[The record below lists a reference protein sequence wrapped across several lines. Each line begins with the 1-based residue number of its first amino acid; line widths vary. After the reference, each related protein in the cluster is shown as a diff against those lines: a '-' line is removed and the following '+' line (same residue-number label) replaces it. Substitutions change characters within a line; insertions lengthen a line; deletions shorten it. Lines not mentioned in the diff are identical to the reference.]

1 MSNIKIELMNSKS
14 LPILF
19 YGTAWKEER
28 TAEYTLQALNA
39 GFRAI
44 DTANQRKHYFEEA
57 VGDAITQFLNSTVPP
72 FPTASS
78 TNHSSPSAALA
89 RSFPSSAS
97 NPTSSNTH
105 TPSAS
110 NPTSSSTPSSSAQK
124 LTREDLFLQTKFT
137 FANGQDHRKPYNE
150 KDSFTQ
156 QVKDSFASSLKHL
169 NTTYLDSYILHGPYS
184 NQGII
189 DIDFETWAAMEQLH
203 HDKKVRYL
211 GISNVSAYQLVHLCQ
226 KVKIK
231 PQFVQNRCFARM
243 SWDKEVRTICKDQG
257 IHYQG
262 FSLLTANARELSSDF
277 FASLS
282 AKYKKTIP
290 QIVFRFSQQLG
301 MIGLTGS
308 TKLAH
313 LTQDLN
319 IDDFELTPTELSQ
332 IESISFI

>member
-14 LPILF
+14 LPKLF

-28 TAEYTLQALNA
+28 TTEYTLQALNA

-57 VGDAITQFLNSTVPP
+57 VGEAITQFLNSNV
-72 FPTASS
+72 S
-78 TNHSSPSAALA
+78 
-89 RSFPSSAS
+89 SFPSSAAS
-97 NPTSSNTH
+97 YTSSNTP
-105 TPSAS
+105 TP
-110 NPTSSSTPSSSAQK
+110 SAQK

-137 FANGQDHRKPYNE
+137 FSNGQDHRKPYNE

-156 QVKDSFASSLKHL
+156 QVQDSFASSLKHL
-169 NTTYLDSYILHGPYS
+169 NTTYLDSYVLHGPYS

-189 DIDFETWAAMEQLH
+189 DMDLETWAAMEQLH
-203 HDKKVRYL
+203 LDKKVRYL

-243 SWDKEVRTICKDQG
+243 GWDKDVRAICKDQN

-319 IDDFELTPTELSQ
+319 IDDFELNPTELSQ
-332 IESISFI
+332 IESISFL

>member
-1 MSNIKIELMNSKS
+1 MSNQNFKIELKNSKS
-14 LPILF
+14 LPPLF

-28 TAEYTLQALNA
+28 TTEFTLQALNA

-44 DTANQRKHYFEEA
+44 DTANQRKHYYEEG
-57 VGDAITQFLNSTVPP
+57 VGAAIQQFLNSS
-72 FPTASS
+72 ASS
-78 TNHSSPSAALA
+78 TSPLSTASPNTASLSSLQ
-89 RSFPSSAS
+89 SSA
-97 NPTSSNTH
+97 NKN
-105 TPSAS
+105 
-110 NPTSSSTPSSSAQK
+110 SSTA
-124 LTREDLFLQTKFT
+124 TREDLFLQTKFT

-189 DIDFETWAAMEQLH
+189 DIDLETWSAMEQLYQ
-203 HDKKVRYL
+203 DGKVRYL

-243 SWDKEVRTICKDQG
+243 GWDKEVRVVCKDQN
-257 IHYQG
+257 ITYQG
-262 FSLLTANARELSSDF
+262 FSLLTANARELSSEF

-290 QIVFRFSQQLG
+290 QIIFCFSRQLG
-301 MIGLTGS
+301 MISLTGS
-308 TKLAH
+308 TNLTH
-313 LTQDLN
+313 LTQDLKAH
-319 IDDFELTPTELSQ
+319 DFELNPTELAQ
-332 IESISFI
+332 IEAISF